1 MATRIATNPA
11 PRALYLYG
19 ISAPSSERVNVRGG
33 GIDGISPV
41 ESLEASGLYCW
52 ISRVE
57 KHEYADQL
65 ARNMENLDWLASTSV
80 RHQRVVAEIAAQ
92 ITILPT
98 RFGTVFLSEQSLRAH
113 VTEHKQ
119 ALLKTL
125 KKIEG
130 TEEWGVKLFS
140 ITAAPAQMPSVSSGS
155 EYLRAKAAKLQP
167 VGRKELDAE
176 VREFVR
182 ELQGV
187 TEDSAVSGKVSSGQR
202 NLEWQASFLV
212 RKNRKKEWDAILRKY
227 ATAWQERR
235 EIECTGPWPPYSF
248 I

>member
-1 MATRIATNPA
+1 MATRIASNSSI
-11 PRALYLYG
+11 RALYLYG
-19 ISAPSSERVNVRGG
+19 ISAGTSQRVKVRGG
-33 GIDGISPV
+33 AIDGISPV
-41 ESLEASGLYCW
+41 ESLEASGFDCW

-57 KHEYADQL
+57 KREYADQL
-65 ARNMENLDWLASTSV
+65 AANMENLDWLATTSV
-80 RHQRVVAEIAAQ
+80 RHQRVVAEIASQ

-98 RFGTVFLSEQSLRAH
+98 RFGTVFLSEESLRAH
-113 VTEHKQ
+113 VSERKQ
-119 ALLKTL
+119 QLLQTL

-130 TEEWGVKLFS
+130 TEEWGVKLFG
-140 ITAAPAQMPSVSSGS
+140 IARAPAQMPSLSSGS
-155 EYLRAKAAKLQP
+155 DYLRAKAAKLQP
-167 VGRKELDAE
+167 VGRKELDPE
-176 VREFVR
+176 VKEFIR
-182 ELQGV
+182 DLQAV

-212 RKNRKKEWDAILRKY
+212 RKSRKKEWNAVLRKY

>member
-11 PRALYLYG
+11 ARALYLYG
-19 ISAPSSERVNVRGG
+19 VSDLDSVSVKVREG

-41 ESLEASGLYCW
+41 ERLEASGFQCW

-57 KHEYADQL
+57 KDEYADQL
-65 ARNMENLDWLASTSV
+65 AANMENLDWLATASV
-80 RHQRVVAEIAAQ
+80 RHQRVVGEIASK
-92 ITILPT
+92 ITILPA
-98 RFGTVFLSEQSLRAH
+98 RFGTVFLTEDSLREH
-113 VTEHKQ
+113 VAERKQ
-119 ALLKTL
+119 QLMQTL

-140 ITAAPAQMPSVSSGS
+140 IAPAPAQAPAMSSGS
-155 EYLRAKAAKLQP
+155 DYLRLKAAKLQP
-167 VGRKELDAE
+167 VGRKELDPE
-176 VREFVR
+176 VKDFIR

-187 TEDSAVSGKVSSGQR
+187 TEDSAISGKVSSGQR

-227 ATAWQERR
+227 ASAWHERR

>member
-11 PRALYLYG
+11 ARALYLYG
-19 ISAPSSERVNVRGG
+19 IGAPSSERVKVSGG
-33 GIDGISPV
+33 GIDGSSPV
-41 ESLEASGLYCW
+41 KSVEVSGLDCW
-52 ISRVE
+52 ISRVD
-57 KHEYADQL
+57 KQEYADQL
-65 ARNMENLDWLASTSV
+65 AVNMENLDWLASTSV
-80 RHQRVVAEIAAQ
+80 RHQRVVAEIASQ

-98 RFGTVFLSEQSLRAH
+98 RFGTVFLTEESLRAH
-113 VTEHKQ
+113 IAEHKQ
-119 ALLKTL
+119 QLLKTL

-140 ITAAPAQMPSVSSGS
+140 ITAAPAQMPSVRSGS
-155 EYLRAKAAKLQP
+155 DYLRIKAAKLQP
-167 VGRKELDAE
+167 MGRKELDAE
-176 VREFVR
+176 VKEFIR
-182 ELQGV
+182 ELQAV